1 MSTQDDQ
8 DSILF
13 EMQISGFFNDL
24 PPLEGDDSECGRGG
38 SLLDKQMSRVG
49 ERGSEG
55 WGLLNM
61 LGMGTN
67 TAKRDEPLLAPIW
80 TLR

>member
-1 MSTQDDQ
+1 M
-8 DSILF
+8 
-13 EMQISGFFNDL
+13 G
-24 PPLEGDDSECGRGG
+24 
-38 SLLDKQMSRVG
+38 RVG

-67 TAKRDEPLLAPIW
+67 TAKREEPLLAPIW